1 MLLKVIDL
9 FLSWLIQFVV
19 QKICILCKELL
30 LLFADKL
37 SFFLVG
43 THSMFLLMLHV
54 TAPYQYPYH
63 VTFDLHGKEIPSRD
77 VMNLN
82 VVPSSS
88 VYHCLLHVVCRWRP
102 LLVVVHKQCLHIET
116 IQSVQ
121 SNGHHRLYTVAA
133 PDHVG
138 PCTDT
143 ARD

>member
-1 MLLKVIDL
+1 MAI
-9 FLSWLIQFVV
+9 S
-19 QKICILCKELL
+19 ICCPKDWYIMYAKNF
-30 LLFADKL
+30 LFADKL

-54 TAPYQYPYH
+54 MAPYQYPYH

-82 VVPSSS
+82 VVPSSG
-88 VYHCLLHVVCRWRP
+88 VYHCLFHVHVVCRRRP

-138 PCTDT
+138 PCPDI